1 MSHDKINFGI
11 RAIFSLAEE
20 NPAAM
25 HPILPSRMVDSVDS
39 FPQPISFSQLTLA
52 TPSALQ
58 ETVVNFLMEPRR
70 LTRTRERLKGRN
82 ARSPFT
88 LTLARCMRVSGE
100 CSKT

>member
-1 MSHDKINFGI
+1 MSHDKINFFI
-11 RAIFSLAEE
+11 PAIFSLAEG
-20 NPAAM
+20 NTAAM

-58 ETVVNFLMEPRR
+58 ETVVNFFIWSRR
-70 LTRTRERLKGRN
+70 LARTRGRLNGRN

-88 LTLARCMRVSGE
+88 LTLARCKRVSGE
-100 CSKT
+100 CSET